1 MGQELYLNGKAE
13 SLRKYGYD
21 GFLTDYNKSKFDGGV
36 YKCCDSYNS
45 KYDELAGKYFKV
57 LEIIKHPK
65 AEQNEYL
72 YGKSSTLSCK
82 KESNDIVYY

>member
-1 MGQELYLNGKAE
+1 MEKQKVC
-13 SLRKYGYD
+13 KYGYD

-57 LEIIKHPK
+57 LKLLNILR
-65 AEQNEYL
+65 QNKTNTSM
-72 YGKSSTLSCK
+72 GKVLP
-82 KESNDIVYY
+82 